1 MATHPQGS
9 LSERPEFNVVS
20 STRKSRKR
28 SPTSTRARVISTF
41 IALVGLGVA
50 LRFLPTG
57 ARNAH
62 SNVKQVVVRATPA
75 DLQLTSIQMSKA
87 VGGEALYLDGRV
99 SNDGKAH
106 VTGATV
112 EVTFLNDQHQPIAS
126 VQQPLAGMPK
136 GGVDAVGGEFAAN
149 PIGPNETRFFRVS
162 VEQVPS
168 AWNDEVPELKIV
180 TVKGK

>member
-112 EVTFLNDQHQPIAS
+112 EVTIYLVSRRLCRF
-126 VQQPLAGMPK
+126 V
-136 GGVDAVGGEFAAN
+136 VDAFQRSEN
-149 PIGPNETRFFRVS
+149 
-162 VEQVPS
+162 S
-168 AWNDEVPELKIV
+168 AIAFLPK
-180 TVKGK
+180 